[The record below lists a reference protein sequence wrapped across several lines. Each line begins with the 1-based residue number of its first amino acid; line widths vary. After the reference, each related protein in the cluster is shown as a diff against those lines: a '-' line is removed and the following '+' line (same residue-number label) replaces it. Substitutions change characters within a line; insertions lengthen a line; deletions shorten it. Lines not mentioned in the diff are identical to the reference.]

1 MEDAIQFER
10 RVELSFEGHR
20 FFDLKR
26 RGESVQ
32 RSTMGDIIDG
42 SGTPPDFPTLD
53 ADNFRFQLPIPIAEI
68 NANQNMVQN
77 PGY

>member
-1 MEDAIQFER
+1 M
-10 RVELSFEGHR
+10 
-20 FFDLKR
+20 
-26 RGESVQ
+26 

-42 SGTPPDFPTLD
+42 SGTPPDFPTIA